1 MEEKR
6 LYDITEVCK
15 ILGTTSRTLRFY
27 EERGI
32 ITSTLVG
39 LSSRRHYTEKQ
50 LLHIRNVLVLRNL
63 GLSIKVIAELQTEN
77 VNLKDAV
84 LSKRAEIYSFIN
96 SRLKDVDL
104 LNEALCI
111 LESGEDIF
119 DEKRKFYLAE
129 TSKEVEIAKI
139 CTDAFLNNNDETLY
153 MYLSSHLVEYMPKEV
168 YNVVKKDILHS
179 VGDFVAVEDIIVDEK
194 EHNKIYSKVKYS
206 KIGLMITF
214 VFYNTEIEG
223 FWLGYYDVDR

>member
-15 ILGTTSRTLRFY
+15 ILETTSRTLRFY
-27 EERGI
+27 EEKGI

-129 TSKEVEIAKI
+129 TS
-139 CTDAFLNNNDETLY
+139 
-153 MYLSSHLVEYMPKEV
+153 
-168 YNVVKKDILHS
+168 
-179 VGDFVAVEDIIVDEK
+179 
-194 EHNKIYSKVKYS
+194 YSYS
-206 KIGLMITF
+206 
-214 VFYNTEIEG
+214 
-223 FWLGYYDVDR
+223 